1 MEAKVKLILNTAK
14 SRSEAQKLLLKENF
28 MEEDIVRIIQK
39 YYK

>member
-1 MEAKVKLILNTAK
+1 MEAKVKLILNTAN